1 MEEIETELF
10 CFQDIETVVNESERR
25 MQTNRWIRKTNDN
38 RKVNGGRGT
47 NNFFKDSIQVL
58 IFHVPKYGVLF
69 PFFFC
74 CFLLILT
81 VVNNVQFDQ
90 EMAAA
95 SAAAQ
100 LGVVWWGLSREETGW
115 AERRKGAPEFPRIAE
130 KLVKTRTGRV
140 EGGGWNGRRNRSQGE
155 EHHTSLQS
163 IGRTWFERRKISGG
177 GGGGGGDTIELNVT
191 SGGTGRRRTHAN
203 HM

>member
-69 PFFFC
+69 PFFF
-74 CFLLILT
+74 
-81 VVNNVQFDQ
+81 VVF
-90 EMAAA
+90 
-95 SAAAQ
+95 
-100 LGVVWWGLSREETGW
+100 
-115 AERRKGAPEFPRIAE
+115 F
-130 KLVKTRTGRV
+130 
-140 EGGGWNGRRNRSQGE
+140 
-155 EHHTSLQS
+155 
-163 IGRTWFERRKISGG
+163 
-177 GGGGGGDTIELNVT
+177 
-191 SGGTGRRRTHAN
+191 
-203 HM
+203 